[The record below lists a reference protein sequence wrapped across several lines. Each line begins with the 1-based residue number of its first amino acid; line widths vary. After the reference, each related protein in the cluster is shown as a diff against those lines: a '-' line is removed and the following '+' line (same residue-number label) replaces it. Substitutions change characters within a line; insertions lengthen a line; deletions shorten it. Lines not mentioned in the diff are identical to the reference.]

1 MTDRI
6 AVNSAARLSEV
17 ITRLT
22 AAYKEHKYVVV
33 SMRPGK
39 DRSLD
44 QNALWFA
51 MYKRV
56 AEMTEIGDVE
66 DARRYCKL
74 HFGVRILLR
83 DCADY
88 RETWDR
94 LFLHWSYE
102 DKLALMGAHPVAG
115 PEGLAVTRLFNRKQG
130 IEYTDRI
137 VSEFTGRGAFF
148 GDLLG
153 EQAA

>member
-1 MTDRI
+1 VAERI
-6 AVNSAARLSEV
+6 VINSASKLSEAINCV
-17 ITRLT
+17 TRL
-22 AAYKEHKYVVV
+22 YREKKFLILSLRE
-33 SMRPGK
+33 GK
-39 DRSLD
+39 DRTVI
-44 QNALWFA
+44 QNNLWFS
-51 MYKRV
+51 MYERI
-56 AEMTEIGDVE
+56 AQMTNIGDVE
-66 DARRYCKL
+66 DARSYCKL
-74 HFGVRILLR
+74 HIGVRILLR

-137 VSEFTGRGAFF
+137 VAEFAGRGVFF

-153 EQAA
+153 EAAA

>member
-1 MTDRI
+1 MAERI
-6 AVNSAARLSEV
+6 VINSASKLSEAINCV
-17 ITRLT
+17 TRL
-22 AAYKEHKYVVV
+22 YREKKFLILSLRE
-33 SMRPGK
+33 GK
-39 DRSLD
+39 DRTVI
-44 QNALWFA
+44 QNNLWFS
-51 MYKRV
+51 MYERI
-56 AEMTEIGDVE
+56 AQMTNIGDVE
-66 DARRYCKL
+66 DARSYCKL
-74 HFGVRILLR
+74 HVGVRILLR

-115 PEGLAVTRLFNRKQG
+115 PEGMAVTRLFNRKQG

-137 VSEFTGRGAFF
+137 VSEFTGRGVFF

-153 EQAA
+153 EAAA

>member
-1 MTDRI
+1 MAERI
-6 AVNSAARLSEV
+6 VINSASKLSEAINCV
-17 ITRLT
+17 TRL
-22 AAYKEHKYVVV
+22 YREKKFLILSLRE
-33 SMRPGK
+33 GK
-39 DRSLD
+39 DRTAI
-44 QNALWFA
+44 QNNLWFA
-51 MYKRV
+51 LYERI
-56 AEMTEIGDVE
+56 AQMTNIGDVE
-66 DARRYCKL
+66 DARSYCKL
-74 HFGVRILLR
+74 HVGVRILLR

-137 VSEFTGRGAFF
+137 VSEFTGRGVFF

-153 EQAA
+153 EAAA

>member
-1 MTDRI
+1 VAERI
-6 AVNSAARLSEV
+6 AINSASKLSEAINL
-17 ITRLT
+17 ITRM
-22 AAYKEHKYVVV
+22 YREKKYLVL
-33 SMRPGK
+33 SLREGK
-39 DRSLD
+39 DRTAI
-44 QNALWFA
+44 QNNLWFA
-51 MYKRV
+51 LYERI
-56 AEMTEIGDVE
+56 AQMTNIGDVE
-66 DARRYCKL
+66 DARSYCKL
-74 HFGVRILLR
+74 HVGVRILLR

-137 VSEFTGRGAFF
+137 VSEFTGRGVFF

-153 EQAA
+153 EAAA

>member
-1 MTDRI
+1 MADRI
-6 AVNSAARLSEV
+6 SVNCASKLSEA

-22 AAYKEHKYVVV
+22 TMYRDKKYVVV
-33 SMRPGK
+33 SLRPGK
-39 DRSLD
+39 DRTLD

-51 MYKRV
+51 LYERI
-56 AEMTEIGDVE
+56 AQMTNIGDVE
-66 DARRYCKL
+66 DARSYCKL
-74 HFGVRILLR
+74 HVGVRILLR

-137 VSEFTGRGAFF
+137 VSEFTGRGVFF

-153 EQAA
+153 EAAA

>member
-1 MTDRI
+1 MAERI
-6 AVNSAARLSEV
+6 AINSASKLSEAISL
-17 ITRLT
+17 ITRM
-22 AAYKEHKYVVV
+22 YREKKYLVL
-33 SMRPGK
+33 SLREGK
-39 DRSLD
+39 DRTAI
-44 QNALWFA
+44 QNNLWFA
-51 MYKRV
+51 LYERI
-56 AEMTEIGDVE
+56 AQMTNIGDVE
-66 DARRYCKL
+66 DARSYCKL
-74 HFGVRILLR
+74 HVGVRILLR

-137 VSEFTGRGAFF
+137 VSEFTGRGVFF

-153 EQAA
+153 EAAA

>member
-1 MTDRI
+1 MANRI
-6 AVNSAARLSEV
+6 AVNSATRLSEA
-17 ITRLT
+17 IHKLT
-22 AAYKEHKYVVV
+22 AMYREKKYVVV
-33 SMRPGK
+33 SFREGK
-39 DRSLD
+39 DRTLD

-51 MYKRV
+51 LYERI
-56 AEMTEIGDVE
+56 AQMTNIGDVE
-66 DARRYCKL
+66 DARSYCKL
-74 HFGVRILLR
+74 HVGVRILLR

-137 VSEFTGRGAFF
+137 VSEFTGRGVFF

-153 EQAA
+153 EAAA

>member
-1 MTDRI
+1 MAERI
-6 AVNSAARLSEV
+6 AINSASKLSEAINL
-17 ITRLT
+17 ITRM
-22 AAYKEHKYVVV
+22 YREKKYLVL
-33 SMRPGK
+33 SLREGK
-39 DRSLD
+39 DRTAI
-44 QNALWFA
+44 QNNLWFA
-51 MYKRV
+51 LYERI
-56 AEMTEIGDVE
+56 AQMTNIGDVE
-66 DARRYCKL
+66 DARSYCKL
-74 HFGVRILLR
+74 HVGVRILLR

-137 VSEFTGRGAFF
+137 VSEFTGRGVFF

-153 EQAA
+153 EAAA

>member
-1 MTDRI
+1 MAERI
-6 AVNSAARLSEV
+6 AINSASKLSEAINL
-17 ITRLT
+17 ITRM
-22 AAYKEHKYVVV
+22 YREKKYLVL
-33 SMRPGK
+33 SLREGK
-39 DRSLD
+39 DRTLD

-51 MYKRV
+51 LYERI
-56 AEMTEIGDVE
+56 AQMTNIGDVE
-66 DARRYCKL
+66 DARSYCKL
-74 HFGVRILLR
+74 HVGVRILLR

-137 VSEFTGRGAFF
+137 VAEFAGRGVFF

-153 EQAA
+153 EAAA

>member
-1 MTDRI
+1 MADRI
-6 AVNSAARLSEV
+6 AVNSATRLSEA
-17 ITRLT
+17 IHKLT
-22 AAYKEHKYVVV
+22 ALYREKKYVVV
-33 SMRPGK
+33 SFREGK
-39 DRSLD
+39 DRTLD

-51 MYKRV
+51 LYERI
-56 AEMTEIGDVE
+56 AQMTNIGDVE
-66 DARRYCKL
+66 DARSYCKL
-74 HFGVRILLR
+74 HVGVRILLR

-137 VSEFTGRGAFF
+137 VSEFTGRGVFF

-153 EQAA
+153 EAAA

>member
-1 MTDRI
+1 MAERI
-6 AVNSAARLSEV
+6 VINSASKLSEAINCV
-17 ITRLT
+17 TRL
-22 AAYKEHKYVVV
+22 YREKKFLILSLRE
-33 SMRPGK
+33 GK
-39 DRSLD
+39 DRTLD
-44 QNALWFA
+44 QNALWFSLYERIA
-51 MYKRV
+51 Q
-56 AEMTEIGDVE
+56 MTNIGDVE
-66 DARRYCKL
+66 DARSYCKL
-74 HFGVRILLR
+74 HVGVRILLR

-137 VSEFTGRGAFF
+137 VSEFTGRGVFF

-153 EQAA
+153 EAAA

>member
-1 MTDRI
+1 MAERI
-6 AVNSAARLSEV
+6 AINSASKLSEAINL
-17 ITRLT
+17 ITRM
-22 AAYKEHKYVVV
+22 YREKKYLVL
-33 SMRPGK
+33 SLREGK
-39 DRSLD
+39 DRTLD

-51 MYKRV
+51 LYERI
-56 AEMTEIGDVE
+56 AQMTNIGDVE
-66 DARRYCKL
+66 DARSYCKL
-74 HFGVRILLR
+74 HVGVRILLR

-88 RETWDR
+88 RETWAR

-137 VSEFTGRGAFF
+137 VSEFTGRGVFF

-153 EQAA
+153 EAAA

>member
-1 MTDRI
+1 MADRI
-6 AVNSAARLSEV
+6 AVNSATRLSEA
-17 ITRLT
+17 IHKLT
-22 AAYKEHKYVVV
+22 AMYREKKYVVV
-33 SMRPGK
+33 SFREGK
-39 DRSLD
+39 DRTLD

-51 MYKRV
+51 LYERI
-56 AEMTEIGDVE
+56 AQMTSIGDVE
-66 DARRYCKL
+66 DARSYCKL
-74 HFGVRILLR
+74 HVGVRILLR

-137 VSEFTGRGAFF
+137 VSEFTGRGVFF

-153 EQAA
+153 EAAA

>member
-1 MTDRI
+1 MAERI
-6 AVNSAARLSEV
+6 AINSASKLSEAINL
-17 ITRLT
+17 ITRM
-22 AAYKEHKYVVV
+22 YREKKYLVL
-33 SMRPGK
+33 SLREGK
-39 DRSLD
+39 DRTLD

-51 MYKRV
+51 LYERI
-56 AEMTEIGDVE
+56 AQMTSIGDVE
-66 DARRYCKL
+66 DARSYCKL
-74 HFGVRILLR
+74 HVGVRILLR

-137 VSEFTGRGAFF
+137 VSEFTGRGVFF

-153 EQAA
+153 EAAA

>member
-1 MTDRI
+1 VADRI
-6 AVNSAARLSEV
+6 AVNSATRLSEA
-17 ITRLT
+17 IHKLT
-22 AAYKEHKYVVV
+22 AMYREKKYVVV
-33 SMRPGK
+33 SFREGK
-39 DRSLD
+39 DRTLD
-44 QNALWFA
+44 QNALWFSLYERIA
-51 MYKRV
+51 Q
-56 AEMTEIGDVE
+56 MTNIGDVE
-66 DARRYCKL
+66 DARSYCKL
-74 HFGVRILLR
+74 HVGVRILLR

-137 VSEFTGRGAFF
+137 VSEFTGRGVFF

-153 EQAA
+153 EAA

>member
-1 MTDRI
+1 MAERI
-6 AVNSAARLSEV
+6 AINSASKLSEAINL
-17 ITRLT
+17 ITRM
-22 AAYKEHKYVVV
+22 YREKKYLVL
-33 SMRPGK
+33 SLREGK
-39 DRSLD
+39 DRTLD

-51 MYKRV
+51 LYERI
-56 AEMTEIGDVE
+56 AQMTNIGDVE
-66 DARRYCKL
+66 DARSYCKL
-74 HFGVRILLR
+74 HVGVRILLR

-137 VSEFTGRGAFF
+137 VSEFTGRGVFF

-153 EQAA
+153 EAAA